1 FRPPPPRLRP
11 RRRLLAGAAGLA
23 AAGMVRPAGAV
34 LRLEVTEGNV
44 QPVPIAIPDFLG
56 GTPGDSELARS
67 ISQVITGDL
76 RRSGLFLPIDPA
88 AFIERIVNADAVQ
101 RFEDWRA
108 VNARAL
114 ATDRLTRQTNGEP
127 KVPV

>member
-1 FRPPPPRLRP
+1 METNNTSFRTSSPRLLT

-56 GTPGDSELARS
+56 GTPGDSE
-67 ISQVITGDL
+67 IG
-76 RRSGLFLPIDPA
+76 
-88 AFIERIVNADAVQ
+88 
-101 RFEDWRA
+101 RA
-108 VNARAL
+108 HV
-114 ATDRLTRQTNGEP
+114 
-127 KVPV
+127 